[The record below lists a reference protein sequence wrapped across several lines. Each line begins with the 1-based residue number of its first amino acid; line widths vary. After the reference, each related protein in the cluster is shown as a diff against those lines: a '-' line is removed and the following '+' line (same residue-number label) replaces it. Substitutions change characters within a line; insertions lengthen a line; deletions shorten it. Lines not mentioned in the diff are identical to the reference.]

1 MPNDKKRL
9 IDLDLNGNE
18 IQNGV
23 DQNLATA
30 PSNPKEGQFYWNT
43 ATKKDMIFNGIDWV
57 DRTNQGK
64 VYSEGTG
71 IDITGTV
78 ISIDDTVVATKDF
91 VSNTYVPQTR
101 TINTKPLS
109 GNVTLNASDV
119 GAVPTTRK
127 INNKAL
133 SSDITLDS
141 SDVGALA
148 NTTKYGATLSL
159 NIDSTTYVMTATLK
173 DQDGNTLGT
182 AQTVDLPIESLVL
195 DVDFDE
201 DTNELIIK
209 LQSGTE
215 TRVPLS
221 SIIGGLQ
228 SEITSENPL
237 DADLVDDTTSAHKF
251 VTNAQRTQIG
261 TNATNIGTIQTTIGG
276 YGDIVTH
283 NASEFATS
291 AQGTKADTACQK
303 FTATNPALTVSSGV
317 CTWTITNTLANAD
330 VQVIIR
336 EVSSNQ
342 EVVAG
347 VTTTASTITIKMN
360 SASNI
365 EANTYKAVIIG

>member
-43 ATKKDMIFNGIDWV
+43 ATKKDMIFDGTDWV

-64 VYSEGTG
+64 IYTEGTG

-91 VSNTYVPQTR
+91 VSNTYVPQAR

-109 GNVTLNASDV
+109 SNVTLNASDV

-127 INNKAL
+127 VNNKAL
-133 SSDITLDS
+133 SSDITLDAD
-141 SDVGALA
+141 DVNALPD
-148 NTTKYGATLSL
+148 TTKYGATLSL
-159 NIDSTTYVMTATLK
+159 SINSTTYVMTATLK

-215 TRVPLS
+215 TRVSLG

-276 YGDIVTH
+276 YGNIVTH
-283 NASEFATS
+283 NTSEFATS
-291 AQGTKADTACQK
+291 AQGAKADTACQK
-303 FTATNPALTVSSGV
+303 FTATNPALTPSSGV

-336 EVSSNQ
+336 EASSNQ

-347 VTTTASTITIKMN
+347 VTTTSSTITIKMN
-360 SASNI
+360 STSNI
-365 EANTYKAVIIG
+365 SANTYKAVIIG

>member
-30 PSNPKEGQFYWNT
+30 PNNPKEGQFYWNT
-43 ATKKDMIFNGIDWV
+43 ADKEDYIWNGNEWV
-57 DRTNQGK
+57 KRTSQGRI
-64 VYSEGTG
+64 YTEGTG

-78 ISIDDTVVATKDF
+78 ISIDDTIVATKDF

-119 GAVPTTRK
+119 GAVPTSRK
-127 INNKAL
+127 VNNKAL
-133 SSDITLDS
+133 SSDITLDAD
-141 SDVGALA
+141 DVGALA
-148 NTTKYGATLSL
+148 DSTKYGATIDISL
-159 NIDSTTYVMTATLK
+159 NETDYKLTISLK
-173 DQDGNTLGT
+173 DQDGTVLNTK
-182 AQTVDLPIESLVL
+182 TVDFPIESVVVGGSYDSANQKIILTL
-195 DVDFDE
+195 QNGTTIDVPVGD
-201 DTNELIIK
+201 LIA
-209 LQSGTE
+209 
-215 TRVPLS
+215 
-221 SIIGGLQ
+221 GLQ
-228 SEITSENPL
+228 TEITSTNKL
-237 DADLVDDTTSAHKF
+237 DSDLVDDTTSAHKF

-261 TNATNIGTIQTTIGG
+261 TNATNISTIQTTIGG
-276 YGDIVTH
+276 YGNIVTH
-283 NASEFATS
+283 NVNEFATA

-303 FTATNPALTVSSGV
+303 FTATNPALTPSSGV

-360 SASNI
+360 STSNI
-365 EANTYKAVIIG
+365 SANTYKAVIIG

>member
-43 ATKKDMIFNGIDWV
+43 ATKKDMIFDGTNWV

-91 VSNTYVPQTR
+91 VSNTYVPQAR
-101 TINTKPLS
+101 TINTKPLTS
-109 GNVTLNASDV
+109 NVTLNASDV

-127 INNKAL
+127 VNNKAL
-133 SSDITLDS
+133 SSDVTLDAD
-141 SDVGALA
+141 DVNALPD
-148 NTTKYGATLSL
+148 TTKYGATLSL
-159 NIDSTTYVMTATLK
+159 SINSTTYVLTATLK

-182 AQTVDLPIESLVL
+182 AQTVDLPIESVVVDGEYDSATKEVVLELVSGSEIRFSVA
-195 DVDFDE
+195 D
-201 DTNELIIK
+201 LI
-209 LQSGTE
+209 S
-215 TRVPLS
+215 
-221 SIIGGLQ
+221 GLQ
-228 SEITSENPL
+228 SEITSTNPL
-237 DADLVDDTTSAHKF
+237 DADLVDDSTSAHKF

-276 YGDIVTH
+276 YGNIVTH
-283 NASEFATS
+283 NTSEFATS
-291 AQGTKADTACQK
+291 AQGAKADTATQK
-303 FTATNPALTVSSGV
+303 LTPTNPALTQSGGV
-317 CTWTITNTLANAD
+317 CTWTITNSLANAD

-365 EANTYKAVIIG
+365 AANTYKAVIIG

>member
-18 IQNGV
+18 IQNAV
-23 DQNLATA
+23 AQNLATD
-30 PSNPKEGQFYWNT
+30 PSNPKAGQFWFDTVEDTLLVKT
-43 ATKKDMIFNGIDWV
+43 ANGGVKDALS
-57 DRTNQGK
+57 QGQT
-64 VYSEGTG
+64 YTEGTG
-71 IDITGTV
+71 IDITETV
-78 ISIDDTVVATKDF
+78 ISIDDTVVATKNY
-91 VSNTYVPQTR
+91 VSNTYVPLTR
-101 TINTKPLS
+101 TVNTKPLS
-109 GNVTLNASDV
+109 NNITLNADDV
-119 GAVPTTRK
+119 GAVPTSRK
-127 INNKAL
+127 VNNKAL

-148 NTTKYGATLSL
+148 DTTKYGATLSL
-159 NIDSTTYVMTATLK
+159 SINSTTYVLTATLK

-182 AQTVDLPIESLVL
+182 AQTIDLPIESVVVDGEYDSATKEVVLELVSGSEIRFSVA
-195 DVDFDE
+195 D
-201 DTNELIIK
+201 LI
-209 LQSGTE
+209 S
-215 TRVPLS
+215 
-221 SIIGGLQ
+221 GLQ

-283 NASEFATS
+283 DTDEFATAS
-291 AQGTKADTACQK
+291 QGAKADTACQK
-303 FTATNPALTVSSGV
+303 FTVQNTALTQTSGV
-317 CTWTITNTLANAD
+317 CTWTITNTLGTAD

-360 SASNI
+360 SKTALWRKIS
-365 EANTYKAVIIG
+365 

>member
-1 MPNDKKRL
+1 MSNGKKRL

-23 DQNLATA
+23 FQNLATA
-30 PSNPKEGQFYWNT
+30 PMNPKEGQFYFNT
-43 ATKKDMIFNGIDWV
+43 TNKTLYIYANGKWKDALS
-57 DRTNQGK
+57 QGV
-64 VYSEGTG
+64 VYQEGTG
-71 IDITGTV
+71 IDITNAV

-127 INNKAL
+127 VNNKAL
-133 SSDITLDS
+133 SDDISLNA

-159 NIDSTTYVMTATLK
+159 SVNSTTYVLTATLK

-215 TRVPLS
+215 TRVPIG
-221 SIIGGLQ
+221 SIISGLQ

-237 DADLVDDTTSAHKF
+237 DADLVDDTSSSNKF
-251 VTNAQRTQIG
+251 VTAAQKTQIG
-261 TNATNIGTIQTTIGG
+261 TNATNIGSIQNTISG
-276 YGDIVTH
+276 YGNIVTH
-283 NASEFATS
+283 NVSEFATAS
-291 AQGTKADTACQK
+291 QGTKADTACQK
-303 FTATNPALTVSSGV
+303 FAQNNPALTQSGGV
-317 CTWTITNTLANAD
+317 CTWAITNTLATAD
-330 VQVIIR
+330 VQVVIR
-336 EVSSNQ
+336 EISSNA
-342 EVVAG
+342 EVIAG
-347 VTTTASTITIKMN
+347 VTATASTITIKMN
-360 SASNI
+360 SDSNI
-365 EANTYKAVIIG
+365 AADTYRAVIIG